1 MRKFAPF
8 VGRSSTNTPSAPTPR
23 CRSQIFEICSAAN
36 CKSPARLS
44 IMTKSFPAPF
54 IFVKRS
60 MGRLYHILLAKPNE
74 RGGTEVCQRGVAARR
89 FEFYLCRVVLKNNP
103 AKIILGLAL
112 FFGAR
117 QLSFAQ
123 IAPGRF
129 NDVILEQIR
138 QMPQGGRYSASR
150 VATIRLQ

>member
-44 IMTKSFPAPF
+44 IITKSFPAPF

-60 MGRLYHILLAKPNE
+60 MGSLYHILPAKPNE
-74 RGGTEVCQRGVAARR
+74 RGGTEACQKGLLHEGSSSICLA
-89 FEFYLCRVVLKNNP
+89 FVLKHH
-103 AKIILGLAL
+103 L
-112 FFGAR
+112 
-117 QLSFAQ
+117 
-123 IAPGRF
+123 
-129 NDVILEQIR
+129 
-138 QMPQGGRYSASR
+138 
-150 VATIRLQ
+150 